1 MFLFQVNNVA
11 KLDCDRRYNE
21 ELEKTKCLLETLT
34 IDVNSGKKKIVLMSE
49 VFNKTEK
56 KVSHRI

>member
-1 MFLFQVNNVA
+1 MNNVA
-11 KLDCDRRYNE
+11 KLDCDKRYNE

-34 IDVNSGKKKIVLMSE
+34 IDVNSEKKKIVLMSE